1 MGQKVK
7 KGDPLLKID
16 LDYLKA
22 NAPSIATP
30 VLCTDVDE
38 DKIDVRLV
46 KAGDIKAGEP
56 LFEVDFFE

>member
-38 DKIDVRLV
+38 DKIDVRLA
-46 KAGDIKAGEP
+46 KSGDIKAGEP